1 VLHTT
6 NAGKTW
12 QSFQLNLPVTP
23 VTDLKVYRG
32 DLTVSTMG
40 RSMWILDNVV
50 ALHQLAKVDGS
61 AAAALLAPPTA
72 YRLRYDV
79 MNGPAD
85 PQFIEPGAIIDYALK
100 ADATESLR
108 LEVLDSTGA
117 VIRTFEGGPGRTA
130 ETTQGMRAPERRFT
144 GAPTLSGKAGAHRFI
159 WDLRHNG
166 IPGMRGMQGPMVA
179 PGDYKVRLSMGGF
192 SEERPLKVVSDPR
205 LVKDGVTDAMI
216 AEQTKLLLD
225 IRQKVGEAR
234 SVLQKLNE
242 ARVKA
247 QADGSAAGAARVKAI
262 DAVIAKIQ
270 TAGGSYPQPM
280 LIDQFANVSRMLGQ
294 ADQKPGRDAYERF
307 NDLVKELEAVKA
319 EASRATM

>member
-1 VLHTT
+1 M
-6 NAGKTW
+6 AA
-12 QSFQLNLPVTP
+12 S
-23 VTDLKVYRG
+23 RG
-32 DLTVSTMG
+32 D
-40 RSMWILDNVV
+40 NV
-50 ALHQLAKVDGS
+50 AAMHQLAKVDP
-61 AAAALLAPPTA
+61 AAPAALLAPPTA
-72 YRLRYDV
+72 TRLRYDT

-100 ADATESLR
+100 ADATESLK
-108 LEVLDSTGA
+108 LEVRDATGA
-117 VIRTFEGGPGRTA
+117 VIRLFESGPPQSP
-130 ETTQGMRAPERRFT
+130 ETTQGMRAPETRF
-144 GAPTLSGKAGAHRFI
+144 GGVPRLSSKAGGHRFI

-166 IPGMRGMQGPMVA
+166 VPGMRGMQGPMVT
-179 PGDYKVRLSMGGF
+179 PGDYRIRLSMGAF

-225 IRQKVGEAR
+225 IQKSVVEAR
-234 SVLQKLNE
+234 AILTKLNE

-247 QADGSAAGAARVKAI
+247 QLDGSAEGAAKVKAI
-262 DAVIAKIQ
+262 DEAIAKIQ

-294 ADQKPGRDAYERF
+294 ADQKPGRDAYERY

-319 EASRATM
+319 EAIKLTS